1 MNMGRRVETTV
12 LPAYSSRHQAFSG
25 FQLMWVGIWDL
36 FFPPNL
42 PSIALLMPAPEMKG
56 TSHTGVYDQTSKV
69 VYKGDKSNEQAAL
82 KKGIVA
88 R

>member
-1 MNMGRRVETTV
+1 
-12 LPAYSSRHQAFSG
+12 
-25 FQLMWVGIWDL
+25 
-36 FFPPNL
+36 
-42 PSIALLMPAPEMKG
+42 MKG